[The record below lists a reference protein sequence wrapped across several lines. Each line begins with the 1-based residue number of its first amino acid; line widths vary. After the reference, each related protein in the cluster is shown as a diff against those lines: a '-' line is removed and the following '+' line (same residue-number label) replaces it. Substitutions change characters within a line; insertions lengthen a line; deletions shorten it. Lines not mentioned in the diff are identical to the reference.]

1 MIYRPTCCI
10 QTGSAQGDYRFVLEL
25 AGERPLIVVGL
36 NPSTADEA
44 CPDPTVRKMI
54 GFAERA
60 GYDGLVV
67 LNLSPERATDKQKLA
82 AHLDETMHRRSLQ
95 VIQEVVVRYPNADIW
110 AAWGDGVEVRPYL
123 RRCAGDIFEVFHMN
137 RGKRLQ
143 IGSLTAKGN
152 PRHPLYVPYECGFEA
167 FEEMV
172 YLKK

>member
-1 MIYRPTCCI
+1 M
-10 QTGSAQGDYRFVLEL
+10 LEL
-25 AGERPLIVVGL
+25 AGELPLIVVGL
-36 NPSTADEA
+36 NPSTADET

-67 LNLSPERATDKQKLA
+67 LNLSSERATDKQKLA

-95 VIQEVVVRYPNADIW
+95 VVQEVVVRYPNADIW

-123 RRCAGDIFEVFHMN
+123 RRCIGDFFEVFQMN
-137 RGKRLQ
+137 RGKRLK

-167 FEEMV
+167 FEEIV

>member
-25 AGERPLIVVGL
+25 AGERLLIVVGL

-67 LNLSPERATDKQKLA
+67 LNLSSERETDKQNLA
-82 AHLDETMHRRSLQ
+82 VHLDETMHRRSLQ
-95 VIQEVVVRYPNADIW
+95 VVQEVVGRYPNADIW

-123 RRCAGDIFEVFHMN
+123 RRCVGDIFEVFQMN

-143 IGSLTAKGN
+143 IGTLTAKRN
-152 PRHPLYVPYECGFEA
+152 PRHPLYVSYGCCLEPFDVAE
-167 FEEMV
+167 
-172 YLKK
+172 YLKR